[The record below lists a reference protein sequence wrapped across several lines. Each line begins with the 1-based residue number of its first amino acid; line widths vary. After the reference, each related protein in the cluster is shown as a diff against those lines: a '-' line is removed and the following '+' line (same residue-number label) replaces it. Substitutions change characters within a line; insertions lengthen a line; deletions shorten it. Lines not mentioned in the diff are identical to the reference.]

1 MSNYIEYLKWRGDLS
16 FQAAPF
22 CEVDAMILCQLVYIN
37 MQQFVSSDFKFDE
50 ITAEQICQYYLL
62 SVEPKNSMEK
72 ILYEISEAVLSAPRI
87 SKVRICG
94 YEDIINTEEHQQ
106 FAAATF
112 EIDEETSFVA
122 YRGTDETL
130 VGWKENMDLAYNEE
144 VPSQKAA
151 VEYLN
156 RAAESL
162 GGKIYVGGHSK
173 GGNLAVYASA
183 FSNDSVN
190 EHLQAIYNFDGPGF
204 NNIVIQKKEFL
215 EVKDLVHTYVPQN
228 SLIGLLLKHKESYTV
243 IRSTKISGM
252 NEHQMD
258 TWEVG
263 PKDIVRETELKGMGK
278 VLNENIQEWI
288 DSMTYEEKRQFIEVL
303 YDLVDEYA
311 TVEDL
316 SSPRNLARI
325 AKSYSSMNEEN
336 KKKVSAAMGSL
347 SDTVKANIKEYFQNL
362 IN

>member
-1 MSNYIEYLKWRGDLS
+1 
-16 FQAAPF
+16 
-22 CEVDAMILCQLVYIN
+22 
-37 MQQFVSSDFKFDE
+37 
-50 ITAEQICQYYLL
+50 
-62 SVEPKNSMEK
+62 
-72 ILYEISEAVLSAPRI
+72 
-87 SKVRICG
+87 
-94 YEDIINTEEHQQ
+94 
-106 FAAATF
+106 
-112 EIDEETSFVA
+112 
-122 YRGTDETL
+122 
-130 VGWKENMDLAYNEE
+130 MDLAYNEE

-215 EVKDLVHTYVPQN
+215 EN

-311 TVEDL
+311 TAEDL
-316 SSPRNLARI
+316 SSPRNLARV
-325 AKSYSSMNEEN
+325 A
-336 KKKVSAAMGSL
+336 
-347 SDTVKANIKEYFQNL
+347 
-362 IN
+362 